1 MKYIF
6 EVYLKYTNKADEALH
21 IYKKLSQLFKALNL
35 TGSATDYIYFIV
47 FDLLFLG
54 VGHYIIKPQI
64 MADYLS
70 YDDVMKVMRKR
81 LSLNKRCVLFITK
94 YFKCIFPLY
103 VQLVVFLKKII

>member
-1 MKYIF
+1 
-6 EVYLKYTNKADEALH
+6 
-21 IYKKLSQLFKALNL
+21 
-35 TGSATDYIYFIV
+35 
-47 FDLLFLG
+47 
-54 VGHYIIKPQI
+54 

-103 VQLVVFLKKII
+103 VQLVVVLKKII